1 MRIAR
6 ALPAVAA
13 VAALAACGSHAASP
27 AAAAPS
33 APASCHQQYT
43 AWKTGPARAEA
54 EKLTPA
60 LNAVQSAASSD
71 DIALMSSGLKQ
82 AGSIA
87 HRLQAYPIPACA
99 DPAGYWKQILA
110 DIRASGDNAGT
121 AAGLAGLLA
130 AEVPLKKVPGL
141 EGQMQTELKSTA
153 G

>member
-1 MRIAR
+1 MEDR
-6 ALPAVAA
+6 
-13 VAALAACGSHAASP
+13 
-27 AAAAPS
+27 
-33 APASCHQQYT
+33 Q
-43 AWKTGPARAEA
+43 ARAEA

-141 EGQMQTELKSTA
+141 EGQLQTELKSA
-153 G
+153 AA